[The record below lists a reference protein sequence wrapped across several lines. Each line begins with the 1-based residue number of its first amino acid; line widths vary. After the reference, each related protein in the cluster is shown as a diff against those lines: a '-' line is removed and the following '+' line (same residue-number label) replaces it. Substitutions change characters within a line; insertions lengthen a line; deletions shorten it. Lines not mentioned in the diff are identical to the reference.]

1 MFLTPE
7 ELADLTDRKR
17 VADQARW
24 LRDNGYRFALS
35 AAGRLKVLRAEV
47 DRHLLGSYRTKA
59 DAGPRLDLIG

>member
-7 ELADLTDRKR
+7 ELADLTDRR
-17 VADQARW
+17 RPADQARW
-24 LRDNGYRFALS
+24 LRENGYRFALS

-47 DRHLLGSYRTKA
+47 DRHLLGSHRPKA

>member
-1 MFLTPE
+1 MFLSPD

-17 VADQARW
+17 QTDQARW
-24 LRDNGYRFALS
+24 LRENGYRFAVS

-47 DRHLLGSYRTKA
+47 DRHLLGSHRPKV